1 MKYHTKSSRESLA
14 HFINYGFVV
23 LKISMWVHEDQNQTI
38 PEKYAAEHG
47 QGQLGSLVNH
57 ARGRKHPSNSKKTRE
72 ILKNI
77 NKKIHALK
85 CRIIIWGGI
94 ESWKLAI
101 QQQLTMNPKRLG
113 VDYMDNT
120 ISYAALSEW
129 FVSWG
134 FFPKKS
140 DMLKLQ

>member
-1 MKYHTKSSRESLA
+1 M
-14 HFINYGFVV
+14 V

-47 QGQLGSLVNH
+47 QGQPTKALGQLGSLVNH

-94 ESWKLAI
+94 ES
-101 QQQLTMNPKRLG
+101 
-113 VDYMDNT
+113 
-120 ISYAALSEW
+120 
-129 FVSWG
+129 
-134 FFPKKS
+134 
-140 DMLKLQ
+140 